1 MPQVTMRRAAL
12 AIGVGIAQSLSLS
25 GRWRGKDEFELERV
39 RCTAGKLLVRTDSV
53 PLLLCFAPRLALPR
67 LASLRLASPRF
78 ASLRFTLRGSRCACA
93 WLLWRSCRVV
103 YGCLLCAV
111 LRMSHVVGRA
121 MPSLVREYVVC
132 CTAYVKHAVQ
142 PCDSP
147 TSTTVSA
154 RNRFSI
160 ITQLT
165 KAFLLLKDATST
177 LPTQ

>member
-67 LASLRLASPRF
+67 LASPRF
-78 ASLRFTLRGSRCACA
+78 TSLRFTSLRFTSLRFALRGSRCACA

-121 MPSLVREYVVC
+121 MPSLVREHVVRRMLHGVRQTC
-132 CTAYVKHAVQ
+132 GAAM
-142 PCDSP
+142 
-147 TSTTVSA
+147 
-154 RNRFSI
+154 R
-160 ITQLT
+160 
-165 KAFLLLKDATST
+165 
-177 LPTQ
+177 